1 MTRTERQRE
10 AVRSWIKSKGKGT
23 IEAGT
28 GFGKTRISLM
38 AIKALLKKY
47 PQFRILVVVPTETLH
62 KQWLNHVEE
71 WGFQFNVEVV
81 IINTCVKH
89 TWNCDML
96 VIDEIHRCGAD
107 QFSQVFS
114 KVKYKLILG
123 LTATLERLDG
133 KHILIEKYCPIV
145 DCIPTIECLVNGWIS
160 QYKEYQVLI
169 EVDDIQEYKN
179 LNKEW
184 IEHFEFFQYDFGLAM
199 SMVKKDVGWKNKI
212 AYRDRLYQGDDEDM
226 KKQVLQAINY
236 HSGRFTQTMSK
247 RKAFINNHP
256 KKIEIAKKIMEAR
269 SENKIIT
276 FSNNVQMAEMIENGN
291 NVYTGQTSKKK
302 SRIMIEDFAAGKIK
316 TIHSCKKLD
325 EGFDVPDASVAII
338 LGFDSSEIKST
349 QRRGRVVRQ
358 YENKIAEIFYIVI
371 KDTQEEKWFKNSHSS
386 TNNYLTIDEENL
398 DKVLRGEQP
407 ELYKKKLGELMFRF

>member
-1 MTRTERQRE
+1 MTRTERQQE
-10 AVRSWIKSKGKGT
+10 AVRKWIKSKGKGT

-47 PQFRILVVVPTETLH
+47 PQFRILVVVPTETLY
-62 KQWLNHVEE
+62 KQWLGHIEE

-133 KHILIEKYCPIV
+133 KHTLIEKYCPIV

-160 QYKEYQVLI
+160 EYKEYQVLI

-199 SMVKKDVGWKNKI
+199 SMCNKEGWKNKL
-212 AYRDRLYQGDDEDM
+212 AYRDRLYQGDNEDM
-226 KKQVLQAINY
+226 KKQVLQSINY
-236 HSGRFTQTMSK
+236 HSSRFIQTMSK

-302 SRIMIEDFAAGKIK
+302 GRVMIEDFISGKIK

-386 TNNYLTIDEENL
+386 TNNYLTINEENL

-407 ELYKKKLGELMFRF
+407 DLYKHKVGELMFRF